1 MHLIRSMHW
10 NVGTLQVDYP
20 GSGLTASL
28 LAETYLEKGFWEL
41 SKLRHLVS
49 HL

>member
-1 MHLIRSMHW
+1 MHW

-41 SKLRHLVS
+41 SKLSHLVS